1 VTSPTF
7 DLDADDFR
15 VTDPCPDCGGIV
27 RYNLTCHTWGGKPD
41 GTGWRAC
48 LPCDSAF
55 EFACALPDHDGDL
68 LLDGCGW
75 GYTWGL
81 NPRNPRS
88 VSNETRRPPW
98 IAEGSMPDL

>member
-1 VTSPTF
+1 MTSPTF
-7 DLDADDFR
+7 DAEADDLR

-27 RYNLTCHTWGGKPD
+27 RYDLGCHTWGGNPD

-48 LPCDSAF
+48 LPCDSAYDF
-55 EFACALPDHDGDL
+55 DCAGTTGRRA
-68 LLDGCGW
+68 DGCGW

-98 IAEGSMPDL
+98 IAAGSMPDL